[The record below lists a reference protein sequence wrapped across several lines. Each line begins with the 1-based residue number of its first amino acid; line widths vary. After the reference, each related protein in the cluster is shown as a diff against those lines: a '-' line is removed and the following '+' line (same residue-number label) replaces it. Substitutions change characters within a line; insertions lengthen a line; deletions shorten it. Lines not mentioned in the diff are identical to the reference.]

1 MLSIA
6 TAFVSLWS
14 THNPR
19 TPLPLSTRLAEVR
32 AAAPDV
38 FTELPLPLQPSLASP
53 CWRRNETSRLR
64 CLPAFFV
71 AGALQS
77 GTADL
82 WRRLKAHSLIP
93 SQHDALSHWWTN
105 HPRSR
110 AGNFETYT
118 SRFSG
123 DATLA
128 ALDAAP
134 DSLLGDASPASFT
147 FMFAESLRLHYR
159 YLDAFDACYQ
169 ECKANPPQRGA
180 PSACANRKKGS
191 DGGYRADHCYG
202 RATAATS
209 PLSFNVPAFAATL
222 LPALRVVVMLR
233 EPAERIWLSRCGRE
247 IVGTSTAVLSCMR
260 LHSAVFS

>member
-1 MLSIA
+1 MLLIA

-14 THNPR
+14 THSPR

-38 FTELPLPLQPSLASP
+38 FAELPLPLQPSLASP

-93 SQHDALSHWWTN
+93 SRHDALSHWWTN

-159 YLDAFDACYQ
+159 YLDAFDACYR

-191 DGGYRADHCYG
+191 DGGCR
-202 RATAATS
+202 R
-209 PLSFNVPAFAATL
+209 LS
-222 LPALRVVVMLR
+222 
-233 EPAERIWLSRCGRE
+233 SRDDIAR
-247 IVGTSTAVLSCMR
+247 
-260 LHSAVFS
+260 

>member
-1 MLSIA
+1 MTRSP
-6 TAFVSLWS
+6 
-14 THNPR
+14 H

-38 FTELPLPLQPSLASP
+38 FAELPLPLQPSLASP

-93 SQHDALSHWWTN
+93 SRHDALSHWWTN

-159 YLDAFDACYQ
+159 YLDAFDACYR

-191 DGGYRADHCYG
+191 DGGCR
-202 RATAATS
+202 
-209 PLSFNVPAFAATL
+209 
-222 LPALRVVVMLR
+222 
-233 EPAERIWLSRCGRE
+233 
-247 IVGTSTAVLSCMR
+247 R
-260 LHSAVFS
+260 LE